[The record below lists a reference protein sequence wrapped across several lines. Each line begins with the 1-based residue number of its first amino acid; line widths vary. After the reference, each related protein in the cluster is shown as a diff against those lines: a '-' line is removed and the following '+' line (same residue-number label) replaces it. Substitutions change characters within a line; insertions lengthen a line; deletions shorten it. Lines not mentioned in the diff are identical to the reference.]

1 MREIEENL
9 KPREMKKDEKKNESD
24 EIKSYIIEAITSST
38 IHGIDKIYKPRRT
51 FLKVLWIIFF
61 MASTAAC
68 AYFIANSIITYFQ
81 FEVVTKVQVIY
92 EVPQLFPTVA
102 ICNSNILSNDEM
114 IEFGKKILEQN
125 GLPDPFRDTSALGM
139 NMTLIEVNV
148 MIKFMVASYLKIQP
162 DIKNM
167 STKFDELFMSCTFNL
182 QTCDESMFEW
192 YFDINYG
199 SCFRFNHKNVQPKQL
214 YSYRAGTLN
223 ALKVELFVPLLTDPY
238 SFSVGTGGYVV
249 IQNASE
255 TLIGDRGIGVAVGT
269 ETLIQV

>member
-1 MREIEENL
+1 MREIQENL
-9 KPREMKKDEKKNESD
+9 KPIEEKKDEKSD

-61 MASTAAC
+61 IASTAAC
-68 AYFIANSIITYFQ
+68 AFFIANSIMTYFQ

-102 ICNSNILSNDEM
+102 ICSANILSNDEM
-114 IEFGKKILEQN
+114 VEFGKKILEKN

-139 NMTLIEVNV
+139 NMTLVEVNV
-148 MIKFMVASYLKIQP
+148 LIKFIVASYLKIQP

-182 QTCDESMFEW
+182 QPCNESMFEW